1 MPKQNEGSIFYLFL
15 PKFVLVPFSLLN
27 ALFKIHLCAEGQLE
41 AFVLL
46 IPGNPVLTIYIE
58 LKQ

>member
-1 MPKQNEGSIFYLFL
+1 MKAASSICLAY
-15 PKFVLVPFSLLN
+15 VCLVPFCLLN
-27 ALFKIHLCAEGQLE
+27 ALFKIHLYAEGQLE

-46 IPGNPVLTIYIE
+46 ISGNPVLTIYIE